1 MKRKKKYQQKSTW
14 SSMTQGEVRHHIGK
28 KMTQQTHTSKKLYSR
43 KEKHKSF
50 YKQASLLAL

>member
-1 MKRKKKYQQKSTW
+1 MKRKNKYKQKSTW

-50 YKQASLLAL
+50 YV